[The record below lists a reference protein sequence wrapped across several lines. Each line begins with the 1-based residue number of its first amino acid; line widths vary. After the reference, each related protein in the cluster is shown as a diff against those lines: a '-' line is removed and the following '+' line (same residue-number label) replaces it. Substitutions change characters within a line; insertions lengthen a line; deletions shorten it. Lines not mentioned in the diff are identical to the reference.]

1 MMGTAQTFSQQGTGC
16 MSCRRAASVVAALT
30 PILRLVAITVCLN
43 IELAVAL
50 MLGQLNVYY
59 IIIHQNSLDMYI
71 NYLLYCKDSYLFRP
85 TQNIALGN
93 AILIKGWN
101 KSRRNFRQIK

>member
-59 IIIHQNSLDMYI
+59 IIIHQNKLRYV
-71 NYLLYCKDSYLFRP
+71 YKLFIILQGFILVPPNAEHRP
-85 TQNIALGN
+85 G
-93 AILIKGWN
+93 K
-101 KSRRNFRQIK
+101 RNSNQRME